1 MSSSINVHY
10 RRRYHGIKIISC
22 LVVLLCIVISLTNG
36 SSINIDNNNKKKTER
51 IKAAEKKVKLAEA
64 KLNRVK
70 EEMTKAKM
78 ELKQS
83 VDHLNKVSSSIVLKE
98 EYKFQENK
106 ILSNEKVQKDMK
118 EIEATQ
124 ADQGNGLNAMLGK
137 SATQREIEK
146 VQDIDN
152 IKYLRSGRGSQMSWI
167 EHSGDGQD
175 VGRSFKILK
184 TQTLEHGN

>member
-10 RRRYHGIKIISC
+10 RRRYHGIKIIPC

-36 SSINIDNNNKKKTER
+36 SSINNDNNNKKKTER

-118 EIEATQ
+118 EIEATE
-124 ADQGNGLNAMLGK
+124 ADQGNGLNAMLLAHKAYSESNGPLSENNLIMSNIIHYNQVDCK
-137 SATQREIEK
+137 VLYEI
-146 VQDIDN
+146 IT
-152 IKYLRSGRGSQMSWI
+152 YLRENQ
-167 EHSGDGQD
+167 
-175 VGRSFKILK
+175 
-184 TQTLEHGN
+184 